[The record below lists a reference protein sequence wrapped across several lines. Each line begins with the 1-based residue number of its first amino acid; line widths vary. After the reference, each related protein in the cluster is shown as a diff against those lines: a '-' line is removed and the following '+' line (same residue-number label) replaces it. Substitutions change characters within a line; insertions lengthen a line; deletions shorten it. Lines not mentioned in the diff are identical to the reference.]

1 MKTEARYLF
10 QYFTTRTDSLFK
22 TAWLWQYS
30 EGMPFQAIPRG
41 AKEKVSRAHVNLTVV
56 NFKGWVEVTSE
67 KPVIRGC
74 IYESFPQRPL
84 NVDHPQGKNIQRT
97 NG

>member
-1 MKTEARYLF
+1 MTSEARYRF
-10 QYFTTRTDSLFK
+10 HYFTTRTDSLFK
-22 TAWLWQYS
+22 TLLQYS
-30 EGMPFQAIPRG
+30 QGMPSQTIPRG

-56 NFKGWVEVTSE
+56 NFKGRVEVISE